1 MRVPVNPSSVND
13 PPSTAFA
20 HRSPPAA
27 AAPAA
32 QPLAHDAAD
41 HGVRSWVREISSGA
55 ATAVVLLAWMLLLAL
70 IAYAPLGDHTAAEM
84 GVRAALAA
92 AVFGF
97 ITAALLGSPLLP
109 SEVPRASTVLVFATI
124 VKRLVDEPGL
134 HPDNH
139 HILAAEILFLSA
151 TCIGLSGLLQIVF
164 GALRLGSIARFV
176 PYPVV
181 AGFMTGL
188 AVSLAIY
195 EIPELIGAHHG
206 GGEAEAGATSFHAWP
221 FIVGAATIAVVIA
234 ISRRWP
240 KGPSRLV
247 GIVFGTLLAALIL
260 NLVPHAEMGQFVPEL
275 NESLPW
281 PDALAHL
288 LAASGWKLV
297 YDYRYVIAAGAV
309 VLAVVGSLD
318 SLMSAVGET
327 DGPLEQSHQPNRLLV
342 TLGLGNV
349 FSAFFGGLPM
359 AYSSIHSTAV
369 GRGGHGG
376 TLATSVVT
384 MATLLLMLLYGT
396 SWLERIPMAVFAGVN
411 MTLAFGLFDRWAR
424 GMVQRAIQKPR
435 DAELRMNLIVV
446 LFVAAITATFGP
458 VPAVVVGFVLSMVI
472 FIAVMNR
479 SLVRSAGTGE
489 SRASR
494 RIYPLEQMKLLH
506 EQGHRIAL
514 LELDGALFFGTA
526 ERLSEAA
533 EHAAQGASFLILDL
547 DRVTMIDA
555 SGALMLDRL
564 GKRLR
569 EQCCRL
575 LLAHVTTTNRL
586 GASLIGAGIFS
597 EKHHP
602 DWFEDTDRALEWAER
617 QILIEGHAAI
627 THGEIPIE
635 GFALMAG
642 LAPDELEFMK
652 RYLDR
657 QRFPVR
663 SPLFREGDAGD
674 RMYLLARGAVSII
687 AGGKTAER
695 TRRRV
700 VTLAPGVMFG
710 ESALFEGETRA
721 FTAMPEE
728 ESVLYSLSRNSLEA
742 IRTAN
747 PDLHRRLLM
756 NMLKHVADQLRLAV
770 GVVRETGEAPE
781 T

>member
-1 MRVPVNPSSVND
+1 MNEPHSSTFAPRTPSAVD
-13 PPSTAFA
+13 
-20 HRSPPAA
+20 
-27 AAPAA
+27 APAT
-32 QPLAHDAAD
+32 QSDPHTAAS
-41 HGVRSWVREISSGA
+41 HGLRAWIRELSSGA

-70 IAYAPLGDHTAAEM
+70 IAYAPLGDYNAAEM
-84 GVRAALAA
+84 GVRAALGA

-124 VKRLVDEPGL
+124 VQRLIDEPGL

-139 HILAAEILFLSA
+139 HILVAEVLFLSA
-151 TCIGLSGLLQIVF
+151 VSIGLSGLLQIAF

-206 GGEAEAGATSFHAWP
+206 EGEVEGAAGASFHAWP
-221 FIVGAATIAVVIA
+221 FVIGVATIAVVVL
-234 ISRRWP
+234 ISRKWP
-240 KGPSRLV
+240 KGPSRLI
-247 GIVFGTLLAALIL
+247 GILIGTLLAALVM
-260 NLVPHAEMGQFVPEL
+260 NVVPHAHMGEFVPEL
-275 NESLPW
+275 GESLPW
-281 PDALAHL
+281 PDALARL
-288 LAASGWKLV
+288 LSGAGWKLV
-297 YDYRYVIAAGAV
+297 YDYRYVVAAGAM

-342 TLGLGNV
+342 TLGVGNV

-359 AYSSIHSTAV
+359 AYSSIHSTA
-369 GRGGHGG
+369 GGHGG
-376 TLATSVVT
+376 HGGNLATATAT
-384 MATLLLMLLYGT
+384 MATLLLLLLYGT

-411 MTLAFGLFDRWAR
+411 MTLALGLFDRWAR
-424 GMVQRAIQKPR
+424 GIVQRAISKPR
-435 DAELRMNLIVV
+435 DAELRMNLVVV

-458 VPAVVVGFVLSMVI
+458 VPAVIVGFVLSMVL

-479 SLVRSAGTGE
+479 SLVRSAGSGE
-489 SRASR
+489 TRASR
-494 RIYPLEQMKLLH
+494 RVYPLEQMQLLH

-533 EHAAQGASFLILDL
+533 EQAAAGASFLILDL

-564 GKRLR
+564 SKRLR

-575 LLAHVTTTNRL
+575 LLSHVTATNRL
-586 GASLIGAGIFS
+586 GASLIGAGIFT

-617 QILIEGHAAI
+617 QLLIEGHEAI
-627 THGEIPIE
+627 AHHELPIE
-635 GFALMAG
+635 RFALMEG
-642 LAPDELEFMK
+642 LSPEEREFMK

-657 QRFPVR
+657 QRFPAR
-663 SPLFREGDAGD
+663 SPLFRQGDAGD
-674 RMYLLARGAVSII
+674 RMYLLARGAVSIV
-687 AGGKTAER
+687 AGGKEAHKDNDR
-695 TRRRV
+695 RRRRV
-700 VTLAPGVMFG
+700 VTLSPGVMFG
-710 ESALFEGETRA
+710 ESALFEGEMRA
-721 FTAMPEE
+721 FTALPEE

-747 PDLHRRLLM
+747 PDLHRRLLL
-756 NMLKHVADQLRLAV
+756 NMLKHVADQLRLAI

-781 T
+781 A

>member
-1 MRVPVNPSSVND
+1 VNEPQSSAVG
-13 PPSTAFA
+13 P
-20 HRSPPAA
+20 RSPPAA
-27 AAPAA
+27 MA
-32 QPLAHDAAD
+32 QPAHSSELETPS
-41 HGVRSWVREISSGA
+41 HGIRGWVREISSGA

-70 IAYAPLGDHTAAEM
+70 IAYAPLGDHAAAEM

-92 AVFGF
+92 AVFGV
-97 ITAALLGSPLLP
+97 ITAMLLGSPLLP

-124 VKRLVDEPGL
+124 VKRFVDEPGL

-139 HILAAEILFLSA
+139 HILIPEVLFLSA
-151 TCIGLSGLLQIVF
+151 ACIGLSGVLQILF

-195 EIPELIGAHHG
+195 EIPELVGAHHG
-206 GGEAEAGATSFHAWP
+206 SAPYGEQSSSFHAWP
-221 FIVGAATIAVVIA
+221 FFVGIATIVVVIA

-247 GIVFGTLLAALIL
+247 GILFGTLLAALVM
-260 NLVPHAEMGQFVPEL
+260 NVVPHAEMGQFVPEL
-275 NESLPW
+275 QASLPW
-281 PDALAHL
+281 PDALARL
-288 LAASGWKLV
+288 LTLSGLKLL
-297 YDYRYVIAAGAV
+297 YDYRYIVAAGAM

-349 FSAFFGGLPM
+349 FSALFGGLPM
-359 AYSSIHSTAV
+359 AYSSIHSTKP
-369 GRGGHGG
+369 GQHGHGG
-376 TLATSVVT
+376 TLATSAVT
-384 MATLLLMLLYGT
+384 MATLLLLLLYGT
-396 SWLERIPMAVFAGVN
+396 SWLERIPMAVFAAVN

-424 GMVQRAIQKPR
+424 GMIQRAIQKPR
-435 DAELRMNLIVV
+435 DAELRMNAIVV

-458 VPAVVVGFVLSMVI
+458 VPAVVVGFLLSMVL

-489 SRASR
+489 TRASR
-494 RIYPLEQMKLLH
+494 RVYALEQMKVLREH
-506 EQGHRIAL
+506 GHRIAL

-526 ERLSEAA
+526 ERLSDAA
-533 EHAAQGASFLILDL
+533 EKAASGATFLILDF

-555 SGALMLDRL
+555 SGALMLERL
-564 GKRLR
+564 SKRLR
-569 EQCCRL
+569 EQSTKL
-575 LLAHVTTTNRL
+575 LLAHVTPASRL
-586 GASLIGAGIFS
+586 GASLIGAGIFG

-617 QILIEGHAAI
+617 QLLIEAHAAVA
-627 THGEIPIE
+627 HHELPIE
-635 GFALMAG
+635 HFALMAG
-642 LAPDELEFMK
+642 LAPDEREFMK

-657 QRFPVR
+657 QRFPAR
-663 SPLFREGDAGD
+663 SPLFRQGDAGD
-674 RMYLLARGAVSII
+674 RAYLLARGAVSIV
-687 AGGKTAER
+687 AVDKSGEKTP
-695 TRRRV
+695 RRV
-700 VTLAPGVMFG
+700 VTLSPGVMFG

-721 FTAMPEE
+721 FTALPEE

-742 IRTAN
+742 IRATN
-747 PDLHRRLLM
+747 PDLHRRLLL
-756 NMLKHVADQLRLAV
+756 NMLKHVAEQLRLAI
-770 GVVRETGEAPE
+770 GVVRETGEAPDA
-781 T
+781 

>member
-1 MRVPVNPSSVND
+1 VND
-13 PPSTAFA
+13 PQSPAIA
-20 HRSPPAA
+20 HRPPPAA

-32 QPLAHDAAD
+32 HPEG
-41 HGVRSWVREISSGA
+41 HGEPNAGVLGWVREISSGA

-70 IAYAPLGDHTAAEM
+70 IAYAPLGDHVAADM
-84 GVRAALAA
+84 GVRAAIAA

-124 VKRLVDEPGL
+124 VKRFVDEPGL

-139 HILAAEILFLSA
+139 HVMVAEVLFLSA
-151 TCIGLSGLLQIVF
+151 ACIGLSGLLQIAF

-195 EIPELIGAHHG
+195 EIPELVGAHHG
-206 GGEAEAGATSFHAWP
+206 AAPYGEAGSSFHVWP
-221 FIVGAATIAVVIA
+221 LAIGLATIAAVVL
-234 ISRRWP
+234 ISHRWP
-240 KGPSRLV
+240 KGPSRLA
-247 GIVFGTLLAALIL
+247 GIVIGSLLAALVM
-260 NLVPHAEMGQFVPEL
+260 NVVPHAELGQFVPQL
-275 NESLPW
+275 DESLPW
-281 PDALAHL
+281 PDALAPL
-288 LAASGWKLV
+288 LSWPGVKLV
-297 YDYRYVIAAGAV
+297 YDYRYIVGAGAM

-342 TLGLGNV
+342 TLGLGNL
-349 FSAFFGGLPM
+349 FSALFGGLPM
-359 AYSSIHSTAV
+359 AYSSIHSTKPGHA
-369 GRGGHGG
+369 GHGG
-376 TLATSVVT
+376 TLATSIVT
-384 MATLLLMLLYGT
+384 TATLLLLLVYGT

-411 MTLAFGLFDRWAR
+411 MTLALGLFDRWGR
-424 GMVQRAIQKPR
+424 GIVQRAVAKPR
-435 DAELRMNLIVV
+435 DSELRMNLFVV

-458 VPAVVVGFVLSMVI
+458 VPAVVVGFVLSMVL

-479 SLVRSAGTGE
+479 SLVRSAGTGA

-494 RIYPLEQMKLLH
+494 RVYPLEQTKLLH

-533 EHAAQGASFLILDL
+533 EQAAKDASFLILDL

-564 GKRLR
+564 SKRLR
-569 EQCCRL
+569 EQCCRM
-575 LLAHVTTTNRL
+575 LLAHVTATNRL
-586 GASLIGAGIFS
+586 GASLIGAGIFT

-617 QILIEGHAAI
+617 QLLIEARAAI
-627 THGEIPIE
+627 SHQEIPIDR
-635 GFALMAG
+635 FALMAG
-642 LAPDELEFMK
+642 LAPDELELMK

-657 QRFPVR
+657 QRFPAR
-663 SPLFREGDAGD
+663 SPLFRQGDAGD

-687 AGGKTAER
+687 ASGNAKDKA
-695 TRRRV
+695 RRV

-721 FTAMPEE
+721 FTALPEE
-728 ESVLYSLSRNSLEA
+728 ESVLYSLSRTSLEA
-742 IRTAN
+742 IRSAN

-756 NMLKHVADQLRLAV
+756 NMLKHVAGQLRLAI
-770 GVVRETGEAPE
+770 GVVRESGEAPDA
-781 T
+781 

>member
-1 MRVPVNPSSVND
+1 VNEPQT
-13 PPSTAFA
+13 TAF
-20 HRSPPAA
+20 HRPSPADA
-27 AAPAA
+27 SAPAHA
-32 QPLAHDAAD
+32 SAPNALRAA
-41 HGVRSWVREISSGA
+41 VREITSGG

-70 IAYAPLGDHTAAEM
+70 IAYAPLSDYVAAEM

-97 ITAALLGSPLLP
+97 ITAILIGSPLLP

-124 VKRLVDEPGL
+124 VQRLVDEPGL
-134 HPDNH
+134 HLENNR
-139 HILAAEILFLSA
+139 LLVAEVLFLSA
-151 TCIGLSGLLQIVF
+151 TCIGLSGLVQIAF

-206 GGEAEAGATSFHAWP
+206 AGGEHEASAPAFHAWP
-221 FIVGAATIAVVIA
+221 FLIGIATIAAVVLV
-234 ISRRWP
+234 SRFWP

-247 GIVFGTLLAALIL
+247 GIIVGTLLAALVM
-260 NLVPHAEMGQFVPEL
+260 NLVPHAQMGQFVPQLEQT
-275 NESLPW
+275 LPW
-281 PDALAHL
+281 PNALAK
-288 LAASGWKLV
+288 LATFPGLKLI
-297 YDYRYVIAAGAV
+297 YDYRYIVASGAL

-349 FSAFFGGLPM
+349 FSALFGGLPM
-359 AYSSIHSTAV
+359 AYSSIHSSTTSEHGSAHAA
-369 GRGGHGG
+369 GHGG
-376 TLATSVVT
+376 NLVTSIATMV
-384 MATLLLMLLYGT
+384 TLLLLLLYGT
-396 SWLERIPMAVFAGVN
+396 SYLERIPMAVFAGVN

-424 GMVQRAIQKPR
+424 GIVQRGIQKPR
-435 DAELRMNLIVV
+435 DAELRMNLVVV
-446 LFVAAITATFGP
+446 LFVAAITAIFGP

-494 RIYPLEQMKLLH
+494 RVNPLEQTKLLRD
-506 EQGHRIAL
+506 EGHRIAL

-533 EHAAQGASFLILDL
+533 EQAAKGAQFLILDL

-555 SGALMLDRL
+555 SGALMLERL
-564 GKRLR
+564 GRRLR
-569 EQCCRL
+569 EQSCKL
-575 LLAHVTTTNRL
+575 LLAHVTNTNRL
-586 GASLIGAGIFS
+586 GASLIGAGLFT

-617 QILIEGHAAI
+617 QILIESHAAI
-627 THGEIPIE
+627 AHQEIPIE

-642 LAPDELEFMK
+642 LTPEEREFMK

-657 QRFPVR
+657 QRFSAR
-663 SPLFREGDAGD
+663 SPLFRKGDAGD
-674 RMYLLARGAVSII
+674 RMYLLAKGAVSIV
-687 AGGKTAER
+687 AEGEGAEPA
-695 TRRRV
+695 RRRV

-721 FTAMPEE
+721 FTALPEE
-728 ESVLYSLSRNSLEA
+728 ESVLYSLSRQSLES
-742 IRTAN
+742 IRSAN
-747 PDLHRRLLM
+747 PDLHRRLVL
-756 NMLKHVADQLRLAV
+756 NMLKHVADQLRLAI
-770 GVVRETGEAPE
+770 GVVRETGEAPAE
-781 T
+781 